1 MRGGKKAEKKA
12 WKKAVLKNV
21 STQSARG
28 NGLTPQRIGP
38 KPQRTVP
45 KPRRTVLM
53 GLKKKFWN

>member
-1 MRGGKKAEKKA
+1 MRGG
-12 WKKAVLKNV
+12 KKAVLKNV

-38 KPQRTVP
+38 KP
-45 KPRRTVLM
+45 RRTVLM